1 MVEDSIVEVLSA
13 IDVVRHSDEEEESH
27 RCEGYKYHAVLDSVE
42 AVATSSSYNAYIVVR
57 NSYLLVDMSITIMS
71 TTITPI
77 GLADDVI
84 GRVAAMNNSTD
95 TSLLR
100 VGINA
105 DIITCIV
112 ITDRTVFA
120 TVFEIDPSTYSGTNR
135 SSCCIHMFTSIT

>member
-1 MVEDSIVEVLSA
+1 
-13 IDVVRHSDEEEESH
+13 
-27 RCEGYKYHAVLDSVE
+27 VLDSVE
-42 AVATSSSYNAYIVVR
+42 AVATSNSYNAFIVVR